1 VAPPALAHPDLRR
14 SSPAANDTLQTAPS
28 EIRLVFGEP
37 IEARFSNL
45 ELRGP
50 AGTRIPLDSV
60 HVARGLELVGT
71 PGFDLAPGKYEIRWQ
86 VAGADGHPIRGSIEF
101 AVAATAAE
109 RPGAADRSPEHH
121 PPEAFPEQGTEFGVQ
136 SPGFVAIRW
145 LTFIGLLTLFG
156 VIGFTGFV
164 LRTAIRRLGP
174 DADEFARL
182 ARRRALGIGL
192 VASLMLMLAAPL
204 RLGAQAFAA
213 RRPGERLSL
222 DLLQSLVQTGWGFGW
237 LMQSAG
243 ALLALF
249 GIRTALRGR
258 AAAWYW
264 IALATVALAFS
275 PGFSGHAA
283 ATGLFPLTLLTDA
296 AHILSAGGWLGT
308 LLVMLGAGLS
318 ASAVLPPDQRSGAVA
333 GLVTAFS
340 PFALSCAAVTAATGL
355 FAAWVHLQ
363 TLPALWES
371 PYGRILMLKLGVL
384 SIVAATGAYNW
395 RVLKPQLDDPGAIPR
410 LRVSAG
416 VELAVAV
423 VVIAITAVLVATPPP
438 GTGP

>member
-1 VAPPALAHPDLRR
+1 
-14 SSPAANDTLQTAPS
+14 
-28 EIRLVFGEP
+28 LVFGEP

-145 LTFIGLLTLFG
+145 LTFLGLLMWFG
-156 VIGFTGFV
+156 VVGFTGFV

-174 DADEFARL
+174 HADEFARL
-182 ARRRALGIGL
+182 AWLRALGLGL
-192 VASLMLMLAAPL
+192 LASLILILAATL

-222 DLLQSLVQTGWGFGW
+222 DLLQSLLQTGWGFGW
-237 LMQSAG
+237 LLQSAG
-243 ALLALF
+243 ALLAWF

-258 AAAWYW
+258 AATWFFG
-264 IALATVALAFS
+264 LATVALAFS

-283 ATGLFPLTLLTDA
+283 ATGFFPLTLLTDA

-318 ASAVLPPDQRSGAVA
+318 ASVVLPPDQRGGAVSA
-333 GLVTAFS
+333 LVTAFS
-340 PFALSCAAVTAATGL
+340 PFALRCAAVTAATGI

-371 PYGRILMLKLGVL
+371 PYGRVLMLKLGVL

-395 RVLKPQLDDPGAIPR
+395 RVLKPRLDGPGAIAK

-438 GTGP
+438 VTGP